1 MNVKAFNK
9 NRSQNAELRTQISEH
24 RTQNSELRT
33 QNLEPGTNAESF
45 TEELKILREKSLLRK
60 PLTLESP
67 QGPRISIKGKSYIN
81 FSSNDYLNLSGH
93 REVIKASCFATQRYG
108 VGAGSSR
115 LLSGTYEPHIQ
126 LEKLIARF
134 KNTQKALIF
143 NTGYAANT
151 GIIPVIAGEDSI
163 IFSDEL
169 NHASIIDGARLSKA
183 KISMYKHKDMSHLEK
198 LLKKSI
204 KNKSIKRRVIVTD
217 TVFSMDGDIA
227 PLKSIHSLCKEYNAL
242 FMIDDAHGTGVLG
255 KTGRGG
261 LEHFGIKDSGII
273 QMGTLSKAAGCFGA
287 YVAGKKSLTD
297 LLVNRSRSF
306 MYSTALPPAVA
317 SASAMALH
325 IIATSS
331 SRLRKRL
338 WSNRERLLNGLSD
351 LGFDTLQS
359 ETPII
364 PILTGHVKDT
374 IRLGKYLYRHNIY
387 APAIKPPTVP
397 ENRGRIRFSV
407 TAGHTADDLDQV
419 LDSLRNF

>member
-9 NRSQNAELRTQISEH
+9 NRIKNKEHRSQSTEH
-24 RTQNSELRT
+24 RTQITELRSQT
-33 QNLEPGTNAESF
+33 DII
-45 TEELKILREKSLLRK
+45 TEQLQEIKDSALFRK
-60 PLTLESP
+60 LISIESP
-67 QGPRISIKGKSYIN
+67 QGPRITIKGKSYLN

-93 REVIKASCFATQRYG
+93 REVIKAACFAMQRYG

-169 NHASIIDGARLSKA
+169 NHASIIDGAKLSKA
-183 KISMYKHKDMSHLEK
+183 KISMYKHNDMSHLEK
-198 LLKKSI
+198 LLNKSI
-204 KNKSIKRRVIVTD
+204 NNKSIKRRVIVTD

-227 PLKSIHSLCKEYNAL
+227 PLQSIRELCKEYKAL

-261 LEHFGIKDSGII
+261 LEHSGIKDRGII

-287 YVAGKKSLTD
+287 YVAGKKSLID

-306 MYSTALPPAVA
+306 MYSTALPPSVA
-317 SASAMALH
+317 SASNGFGITEKGFFMDSQILVL
-325 IIATSS
+325 IPC
-331 SRLRKRL
+331 
-338 WSNRERLLNGLSD
+338 NPRLL
-351 LGFDTLQS
+351 
-359 ETPII
+359 
-364 PILTGHVKDT
+364 
-374 IRLGKYLYRHNIY
+374 
-387 APAIKPPTVP
+387 
-397 ENRGRIRFSV
+397 
-407 TAGHTADDLDQV
+407 
-419 LDSLRNF
+419 